1 MKIRGFRIELGEIES
16 LLAAQPHVAHAAVIV
31 REDQPGDKRLVAY
44 VVPDSGTTLEPQTLN
59 AAVTDRLPDYMVPA
73 AVIVLDALPLTTN
86 GKLDRRALPAPDY
99 ARLSTARA
107 PRNPREETLC
117 GLFAEVLGLDSVGID
132 DSFFD
137 LGGHSLLATRLISR
151 VRSTLGT
158 ELGIRAL
165 FETPTVAGLADQLSD
180 STPIRPELAPTVRP
194 ERLPLSFAQRRLWF
208 ISRLEGPNA
217 TYNMPLAVRLTGTLD
232 EQALRTALHD
242 VITRHESLRTV
253 FPEDT
258 DGQPHQHI
266 LSPDE
271 AVESL
276 TLVTVDAPGEEA
288 LAAVMEKS
296 AGCRF
301 DLAVDLPLRAWL
313 FTSAPD
319 EHVLLLVMHHI
330 AGDGWSMAPLAK
342 DLSTAY
348 TARSGGR
355 APSWAPLPVQ
365 YADYTLWQRQLLGD
379 EDDPESVITGQV
391 AFWQEALA
399 GVPEELALP
408 FDRARPAIASHQG
421 GSVPLTLDAQLHAR
435 IVELARVQGTSVFM
449 VMQAALAALLTRLGA
464 GEDVPIGSPIA
475 GRTDDALDDLVGF
488 FVNTLVLRTDTT
500 GDPTFTE
507 LLKRVRETDL
517 AAYAHQ
523 DLPFERLVELLNP
536 VRSLARHP
544 LFQVMLTLQNQTQAG
559 LELPGISVGMEP
571 LGPPAAKFD
580 VGFTLTERFTAD
592 GGPAGMD
599 GTVDYATDLFDRPT
613 VEVLSRRL
621 VRLLEAV
628 VADPGLPI
636 GQVEILSDHERHQL
650 LTDWNDTGR
659 DVPQT
664 TIPELFEQ
672 QAARTPDAT
681 AVVFEGTGL
690 TYAELNA
697 RANRLA
703 HRLISQ
709 GTGPEQIVAIAL
721 PRSTELI
728 VSLLAV
734 LKAGA
739 AYLPVDP
746 DYPADRI
753 AYMLADANPTCV
765 ITDTQTRPIVGS
777 TTTPVIVL
785 GTDETGDADDNPA
798 RTTLRPDHPAY
809 IIYTSGSTGRPKGV
823 VVPHSGIVNFF
834 AGVDE
839 RVGCGPD
846 DTLLAVTSVAFDI
859 SVLELLW
866 TLVRGAR
873 VVLMQ
878 DRALVKEG
886 AGALASE
893 RAVKPCDVSLFYFAS
908 AETATAGDKYRL
920 VLEGARF
927 ADRHGFEAVWTPER
941 HFHEFGGLYPNPSVM
956 SAALATATE
965 RVKIRAGSVVLPL
978 HDPIR
983 VAEEWSLVDNLSGGR
998 VGVAFASGWHAD
1010 DFAFYPDRY
1019 EQRKQYTF
1027 EAMQVV
1033 QDLWRGGS
1041 RKVRAGSGAEIEVK
1055 VFPAP
1060 VQRELPTWITTT
1072 GGGEAFARAGAMGAN
1087 VLTHLLGQS
1096 VEQVAA
1102 NVRLYRQARA
1112 DHGHD
1117 PDAGVVT
1124 LMVHTFIGEDREAV
1138 REQVR
1143 EPFTAYLRS
1152 SVGLL
1157 MNLAKSLN
1165 LPFDPSSITDAD
1177 RDTLLSFAFD
1187 RYFESSALFGTV
1199 ESVQPFLEGLSA
1211 AGVDEVACLIDFGL
1225 PDDMV
1230 LEHLSS
1236 LAAARDLHVQ
1246 RVGGEE
1252 DLSLA
1257 GVVERYAPTLMQ
1269 STPSLM
1275 QMIAQDE
1282 RNLAGLGSLRTLAVG
1297 GEALP
1302 SSLAGLLRS
1311 ELPDARLVNMYGP
1324 TETTIWSATHEVG
1337 DVAGPV
1343 PLGRAI
1349 ANTRTYVLDD
1359 RLEPVPPGT
1368 PGELYI
1374 AGAGLARGYLNRP
1387 ALTAERFVADP
1398 FDTTGTGARMYRTGD
1413 VVRHRTDGT
1422 LEYLGRADDQVKIRG
1437 FRIELG
1443 EIEAALAAQ
1452 PNIAHAAAVVRED
1465 RPGDKRLVAYVVPT
1479 DTLTDNATLSPDTL
1493 RAAIAGHLPDYMV
1506 PSTILTLDALPLTP
1520 NGKLDRKAL
1529 PAPDYA
1535 TLTTGRKPRTPQEE
1549 VLCGLFAEVLGLE
1562 TVGVDVSFFELGGHS
1577 LLATRL
1583 ISRIRSV
1590 LSVEL
1595 GIRVLFE
1602 APTVAGLAEH
1612 LTGEKAQDSLKPL
1625 LPLRESG
1632 TAEPLFCVHP
1642 GTGLSWPYA
1651 GLLRHIPQEVPI
1663 YGLQAG
1669 QVCGEG
1675 EPPRD
1680 LAEMA
1685 DDYVRHIR
1693 SVQKEGPY
1701 RLLGWSFGGLVAHA
1715 VATRLQEQ
1723 GAEVSLLAL
1732 LDASPSEQTSAP
1744 ASVDERAAV
1753 VGLLRSRGHVFDDA
1767 AAMDLPEAAEILVEH
1782 DEWFRHMDVRT
1793 AVSVLRFMLDSA
1805 TLSRGYK
1812 PAVFRGDVLAFVA
1825 AREGEETVVTAG
1837 DWAPY
1842 VDGSV
1847 SRHEIDC
1854 VHIDMM
1860 RPVPLAEICTTVNQY
1875 LR

>member
-1 MKIRGFRIELGEIES
+1 
-16 LLAAQPHVAHAAVIV
+16 
-31 REDQPGDKRLVAY
+31 
-44 VVPDSGTTLEPQTLN
+44 
-59 AAVTDRLPDYMVPA
+59 
-73 AVIVLDALPLTTN
+73 AL
-86 GKLDRRALPAPDY
+86 
-99 ARLSTARA
+99 
-107 PRNPREETLC
+107 
-117 GLFAEVLGLDSVGID
+117 
-132 DSFFD
+132 
-137 LGGHSLLATRLISR
+137 
-151 VRSTLGT
+151 
-158 ELGIRAL
+158 
-165 FETPTVAGLADQLSD
+165 
-180 STPIRPELAPTVRP
+180 
-194 ERLPLSFAQRRLWF
+194 
-208 ISRLEGPNA
+208 
-217 TYNMPLAVRLTGTLD
+217 
-232 EQALRTALHD
+232 QAALHD
-242 VITRHESLRTV
+242 VVTRHESLRTV

-258 DGQPHQHI
+258 DGQPYQRV
-266 LSPDE
+266 LSRDE
-271 AVESL
+271 AVGSL
-276 TLVTVDAPGEEA
+276 TLVTVDAPGQEA
-288 LAAVMEKS
+288 LAAAMEES

-319 EHVLLLVMHHI
+319 QHVLLLVMHHI
-330 AGDGWSMAPLAK
+330 AGDGWSMAPLAR
-342 DLSTAY
+342 DLSVSYA
-348 TARSGGR
+348 ARTEGR
-355 APSWAPLPVQ
+355 VPSWAPLPVQ
-365 YADYTLWQRQLLGD
+365 YADYTLWQRELLG
-379 EDDPESVITGQV
+379 EENDPESVITGQV

-399 GVPEELALP
+399 GIPEELQLP
-408 FDRARPAIASHQG
+408 ADRARPAVASHKG
-421 GSVPLTLDAQLHAR
+421 GSVPLVLDADLHQR
-435 IVELARVQGTSVFM
+435 VVDLARAQGTSVFM

-464 GEDVPIGSPIA
+464 GNDIPIGSPIA

-488 FVNTLVLRTDTT
+488 FVNTLVLRTDTS
-500 GDPTFTE
+500 GDPTFEE
-507 LLKRVRETDL
+507 LLQRVRDTDL

-536 VRSLARHP
+536 VRSMARHP

-559 LELPGISVGMEP
+559 LDLPGIDVGMEP

-580 VGFTLTERFTAD
+580 VGVTLTERFAVD
-592 GGPAGMD
+592 GGPAGMI
-599 GTVDYATDLFDRPT
+599 GTVDYATDLFDAAS
-613 VEVLSRRL
+613 VELLARRL

-628 VADPGLPI
+628 VTDPTTTV
-636 GQVEILSDHERHQL
+636 GQVEILSDQERHRL
-650 LTDWNDTGR
+650 LTEWNDTHR
-659 DVPQT
+659 DVPQST
-664 TIPELFEQ
+664 VPELFEQ

-681 AVVFEGTGL
+681 AVVFEGEEL
-690 TYAELNA
+690 TYAELNV
-697 RANRLA
+697 RANQLA
-703 HRLISQ
+703 HRLIST
-709 GTGPEQIVAIAL
+709 GTGPEHIVAIAL
-721 PRSTELI
+721 PRSAELI

-734 LKAGA
+734 LKTGA

-753 AYMLADANPTCV
+753 TYMLGDAAPTCV
-765 ITDTQTRPIVGS
+765 ITDTRTLPAIPRSDVP
-777 TTTPVIVL
+777 TIVL
-785 GTDETGDADDNPA
+785 DDPGTLAELAVDTAGNPD
-798 RTTLRPDHPAY
+798 RTAHPDHPAY
-809 IIYTSGSTGRPKGV
+809 VIYTSGSTGRPKGV
-823 VVPHSGIVNFF
+823 VIAHRNVVNFF

-866 TLVRGAR
+866 TLVRGTR

-886 AGALASE
+886 SGALAPG
-893 RAVKPCDVSLFYFAS
+893 RPVKPCDVSLFYFAS

-998 VGVAFASGWHAD
+998 VGAAFASGWHAD
-1010 DFAFYPDRY
+1010 DFAFFPDRY
-1019 EQRKQYTF
+1019 EERKQYTS
-1027 EAMQVV
+1027 EAIQVV

-1041 RKVRAGSGAEIEVK
+1041 RKVRAGSGAEIEVQ

-1060 VQRELPTWITTT
+1060 VQKELPTWITTT

-1102 NVRLYRQARA
+1102 NIRLYRQARA

-1143 EPFTAYLRS
+1143 EPFTAYLKS

-1165 LPFDPSSITDAD
+1165 LPFDPASITDAD

-1187 RYFESSALFGTV
+1187 RYFETSALFGTV

-1230 LEHLSS
+1230 LEHLSG
-1236 LAAARDLHVQ
+1236 LAAARDLHGA
-1246 RVGGEE
+1246 RVGGE

-1282 RNLAGLGSLRTLAVG
+1282 RSLTGLSSLRTLAVG

-1311 ELPDARLVNMYGP
+1311 ELPDARLINMYGP

-1337 DVAGPV
+1337 DATGPV

-1359 RLEPVPPGT
+1359 RLQPVPPGT
-1368 PGELYI
+1368 TGELYI

-1387 ALTAERFVADP
+1387 ALTAERFTADP
-1398 FDTTGTGARMYRTGD
+1398 FGAPGTRMYRTGD

-1422 LEYLGRADDQVKIRG
+1422 LEYLGRSDDQVKIRG

-1452 PNIAHAAAVVRED
+1452 PNVAHAAAVVRED
-1465 RPGDKRLVAYVVPT
+1465 RPGDKRLVAYVV
-1479 DTLTDNATLSPDTL
+1479 AESAELSTDTL
-1493 RAAIAGHLPDYMV
+1493 RAAVSERLPDYMV
-1506 PSTILTLDALPLTP
+1506 PSTVLTLDALPLTP

-1535 TLTTGRKPRTPQEE
+1535 ALTTGRKPRTPQEE
-1549 VLCGLFAEVLGLE
+1549 VLCSLFAEVLGLE

-1602 APTVAGLAEH
+1602 APTVAALAEH
-1612 LTGEKAQDSLKPL
+1612 LTGEKAQDSLKVL
-1625 LPLRESG
+1625 LPLRETG

-1651 GLLRHIPQEVPI
+1651 GLLQHVPQEVPI
-1663 YGLQAG
+1663 YGLQAR

-1693 SVQKEGPY
+1693 SVQEAGPY

-1723 GAEVSLLAL
+1723 GEEVSLLAL
-1732 LDASPSEQTSAP
+1732 LDASPSEQTSSAP
-1744 ASVDERAAV
+1744 APVDERAAV
-1753 VGLLRSRGHVFDDA
+1753 AGLLRSRGHAFDEA

-1782 DEWFRHMDVRT
+1782 DEWFRHMDVHT

-1805 TLSRGYK
+1805 TLSRGYR
-1812 PAVFRGDVLAFVA
+1812 PAVFRGDVLSFVA
-1825 AREGEETVVTAG
+1825 AREGEETVVTTA

-1842 VDGSV
+1842 VDGSIG
-1847 SRHEIDC
+1847 RHEIDC

-1860 RPVPLAEICTTVNQY
+1860 RPVPLTEICKTVNQY